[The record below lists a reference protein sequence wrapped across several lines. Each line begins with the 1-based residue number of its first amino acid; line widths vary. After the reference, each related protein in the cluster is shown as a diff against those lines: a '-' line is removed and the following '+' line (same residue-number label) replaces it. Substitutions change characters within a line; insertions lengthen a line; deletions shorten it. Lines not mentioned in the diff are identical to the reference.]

1 MLPQLEYSILT
12 QDSEDIQQ
20 LITIIDQCFVG
31 FPSSEAYINLVG
43 VENFRII
50 RQSRQI
56 MGGLAA
62 IPMSQWFGGERVP
75 MTGIAAVGIA
85 PEYRGGG
92 VAIAMLDRTVREL
105 YNNGVP
111 ISVLYPATQRLYR
124 KAGYEQAGIYSAWEI
139 PAQTIQVREQPLPLK
154 ALVPINLEAFYPI
167 YDQQARLINGHLDR
181 NTFHWQRLIRA
192 KDKERVY
199 AYLIG
204 EIDKPEGYLIFTQDN
219 GILQINDWAILTR
232 AAAISFWSF
241 LANHRSQIAQIQWQG
256 SSVDYLSLLLPEQTT
271 KIKYQSRWFLRVIDV
286 VKALEKRGYPL
297 GISVELHL
305 DIRDNLIPENNNKF
319 ILSVSNGRG
328 EVSQG
333 GQGDLQLD
341 IRGLAP
347 LYTGLFTPYQL
358 QLAGQLAGTET
369 ALLAAS
375 QIFASVSPWMPD
387 FF

>member
-1 MLPQLEYSILT
+1 MLSQLEYSILT
-12 QDSEDIQQ
+12 HDSEDIQQ

-92 VAIAMLDRTVREL
+92 VAIAMLEHTVREL

-139 PAQTIQVREQPLPLK
+139 STQTIQVREQPLPLK
-154 ALVPINLEAFYPI
+154 PLVPINLEAFYPI
-167 YDQQARLINGHLDR
+167 YEQQARVINGHLDR

-192 KDKERVY
+192 KDKETVS

-204 EIDKPEGYLIFTQDN
+204 EIDKPEGYLIFSQDN
-219 GILQINDWAILTR
+219 SILQIKDWAIVTT
-232 AAAISFWSF
+232 AAARSFWSF
-241 LANHRSQIAQIQWQG
+241 LANHRSQIAQIQWSS
-256 SSVDYLSLLLPEQTT
+256 SSVDSLSLLLPEQTA
-271 KIKYQSRWFLRVIDV
+271 KIISQFRWFLRVIDV

-297 GISVELHL
+297 EISVELHL
-305 DIRDNLIPENNNKF
+305 DIRDNLIPENNSKF

-333 GQGDLQLD
+333 GNGDLQLD

-375 QIFASVSPWMPD
+375 QIFTGVSPWMPD

>member
-31 FPSSEAYINLVG
+31 FPGSEAYINLVG

-92 VAIAMLDRTVREL
+92 VAIAMLEHTVREL
-105 YNNGVP
+105 YDNGVP

-124 KAGYEQAGIYSAWEI
+124 KAGYEQAGIYSTWEI
-139 PAQTIQVREQPLPLK
+139 PTQTIQVREQPLPLK
-154 ALVPINLEAFYPI
+154 PLVPINLEAFYPI
-167 YDQQARLINGHLDR
+167 YEQQARLINGHLDR
-181 NTFHWQRLIRA
+181 NTFHWQRLIQS
-192 KDKERVY
+192 KDKETVY

-219 GILQINDWAILTR
+219 GILQIRDWAILTR
-232 AAAISFWSF
+232 DAARSFWSF
-241 LANHRSQIAQIQWQG
+241 LANHRSQIEQIQWYS
-256 SSVDYLSLLLPEQTT
+256 SSVDSLSLLLPEQTA
-271 KIKYQSRWFLRVIDV
+271 KIISQFRWFLRVIDV

-305 DIRDNLIPENNNKF
+305 DIRDNLIPENNSKF
-319 ILSVSNGRG
+319 TLSVSNGRG

-333 GQGDLQLD
+333 GNGDLQLD

-375 QIFASVSPWMPD
+375 QIFAGVSPWMPD